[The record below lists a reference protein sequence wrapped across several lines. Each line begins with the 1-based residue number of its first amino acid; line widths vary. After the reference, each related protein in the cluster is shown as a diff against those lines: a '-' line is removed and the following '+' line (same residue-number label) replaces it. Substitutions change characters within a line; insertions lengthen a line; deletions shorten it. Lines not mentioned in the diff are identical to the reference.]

1 MPRGDH
7 RQAHNEAHQR
17 HQHGKAPGVGHAA
30 LNFAA
35 ADGFADHDDAGVAET
50 DIEREGQLGKRLED
64 GHARVIF
71 IAHVGI
77 NAVEHE
83 HTERPQAFVRHDGQ
97 CAGAELAEL
106 LQVKVKQLPH
116 RADQQVFLKRR
127 EDQNQHRPQPGRNA
141 RCDGRALY
149 AEPRQAERAEDQAIV
164 RKGVGD
170 GRDDRDIERQADALC
185 TAQDVRQQI
194 RQRDGRIGEADDA
207 QIPAAGFH
215 DGGVLIEQAQHPC
228 GRRQRDGQK
237 AERNEHRQHQ
247 ADAHHAPDALEVLD
261 APILRDKHAHAR
273 AQAKAQKPAKPAPLG
288 RHANGGERHV
298 AQLRHHQCVDQLER
312 ACQYVLQRDWNRQ
325 LHGHAPEGLIAQII
339 SQFHKK

>member
-35 ADGFADHDDAGVAET
+35 ADGFADHDDAGVAEA

-106 LQVKVKQLPH
+106 LQVEVKQLPH

-170 GRDDRDIERQADALC
+170 GRDDRGIERHQPRARLRPSAPVLVG
-185 TAQDVRQQI
+185 TRTRHLRLAPSARIKIRFRLRVRLWTPSLPV
-194 RQRDGRIGEADDA
+194 R
-207 QIPAAGFH
+207 
-215 DGGVLIEQAQHPC
+215 
-228 GRRQRDGQK
+228 
-237 AERNEHRQHQ
+237 
-247 ADAHHAPDALEVLD
+247 
-261 APILRDKHAHAR
+261 
-273 AQAKAQKPAKPAPLG
+273 
-288 RHANGGERHV
+288 
-298 AQLRHHQCVDQLER
+298 
-312 ACQYVLQRDWNRQ
+312 
-325 LHGHAPEGLIAQII
+325 
-339 SQFHKK
+339 S